1 MKLRIKKRP
10 SLPGI
15 TILQDS
21 RETRPIQ
28 FSRDEVIRNIQR
40 TKLEY
45 GDYRAIL
52 CDGKPSKI
60 VFERKSVADLWTT
73 MTKGHNRFLAELE
86 RAKAER
92 AKLVLIIEA
101 PFSSI
106 LVGYDQSKYPGT
118 AMVKKLWTLF
128 YSYDLPFIFCQSRQD
143 MSNYIAWSFIAEQL
157 HHERAGGRKC
167 Q

>member
-1 MKLRIKKRP
+1 MKLRLKRTARKT
-10 SLPGI
+10 GI

-28 FSRDEVIRNIQR
+28 FARDEVIQKIQR

-86 RAKAER
+86 RAKAEK

-106 LVGYDQSKYPGT
+106 LIGFERSRYPGT

-128 YSYDLPFIFCQSRQD
+128 HSYDLPFIFCQSRQD
-143 MSNYIAWSFIAEQL
+143 MSNYMAWSFIAEQL
-157 HHERAGGRKC
+157 HRERTGGPKC
-167 Q
+167 R